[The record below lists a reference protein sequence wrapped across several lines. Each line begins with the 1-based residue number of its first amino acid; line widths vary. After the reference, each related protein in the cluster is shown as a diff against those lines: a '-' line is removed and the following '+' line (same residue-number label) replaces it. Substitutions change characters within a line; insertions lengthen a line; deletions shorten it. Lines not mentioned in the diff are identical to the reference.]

1 MKDKSIIS
9 IAVAFAATAL
19 LAVSCSQSRKLPCT
33 LSDPLDPSAWD
44 SSEWISAV
52 DAPVL
57 TEKVVNGDETNCRSA
72 DGASW
77 FVSSVVNDKK
87 VSSARWMTTG
97 LGVYELYINGVP
109 VGEEVLKPGFT
120 HYQKTKISFTYDV
133 IKALVTKAGGKNE
146 LAVQVTPGWWADKI
160 LTPGGHEGMVGKK
173 CAFRGVLELVYS
185 DGSVKL
191 YGTDCDNWKA
201 GIAGPVKHAAIFDGE
216 EYDAREL
223 PGFATPEKL
232 SKPEVNTE
240 FSGNIFPTDGAEI
253 YLRRDLAMSPVKAY
267 SWNGVEGESEE
278 EFGKVVVVKEFSKGE
293 TMKVNPGE
301 TLVVDFGQNASAVPS
316 FLFKAAAGT
325 VLTCLP
331 SEILNDGNGARSRG
345 MDGPEGSCHRLNL
358 RTPVNGMRILYT
370 FADSKDFVSY
380 YPHCTF
386 FGYRYVSVT
395 ADGPVEIKSIESI
408 PVTSISKE
416 METGRIK
423 TGDELINKLISNT
436 MWGQKSNYLSVPTDC
451 PQRNER
457 LGWTADTQVFTETGT
472 FFANTDRFFHK
483 WMRDMRDTQ
492 SEVGGF
498 PGVAPIAQYGATPDN
513 MMRLGWAD
521 AGIIVPWTIWKQF
534 GDKELVDEN
543 WEAMEKFINH
553 IADSKY
559 DHETLG
565 EENGHYQWADWLSYE
580 ALESNGRGG
589 FSKDASGKYHPLPE
603 AIIYWSYLGACY
615 WVIDAGMMRDM
626 AASTGRDATRY
637 QEMVDEAKAYIKEK
651 FLNPDGTFKLDILN
665 TMQTPALFALKND
678 LVEGEAR
685 ESMIARLRENF
696 AAHENCLQ
704 TGFLGTS
711 ILMGTLTDNGMS
723 DIAYELLFQRKNPSW
738 LYSIDNGATTIWE
751 RWNSYTIENG
761 MGPKGMNSF
770 NHYAYGC
777 VCQWI
782 WETAAGIAADPADPG
797 FKHIIMKPVPDKRLG
812 SLDAE
817 YPSAAG
823 LIKSAWEFEGDKWVW
838 EFTVPDGAFATVT
851 LPGETESNDYKSGS
865 YRIEKDL

>member
-1 MKDKSIIS
+1 MKAKSIIS
-9 IAVAFAATAL
+9 IAAAFAATAL

-33 LSDPLDPSAWD
+33 LTDPLDPSAWD

-109 VGEEVLKPGFT
+109 IGEEVLKPGFT

-133 IKALVTKAGGKNE
+133 TKALVTKAGGKNE

-223 PGFATPEKL
+223 SGFATPEKL

-345 MDGPEGSCHRLNL
+345 MDGPEGS
-358 RTPVNGMRILYT
+358 
-370 FADSKDFVSY
+370 
-380 YPHCTF
+380 
-386 FGYRYVSVT
+386 
-395 ADGPVEIKSIESI
+395 
-408 PVTSISKE
+408 
-416 METGRIK
+416 
-423 TGDELINKLISNT
+423 
-436 MWGQKSNYLSVPTDC
+436 
-451 PQRNER
+451 
-457 LGWTADTQVFTETGT
+457 
-472 FFANTDRFFHK
+472 
-483 WMRDMRDTQ
+483 
-492 SEVGGF
+492 
-498 PGVAPIAQYGATPDN
+498 
-513 MMRLGWAD
+513 
-521 AGIIVPWTIWKQF
+521 
-534 GDKELVDEN
+534 
-543 WEAMEKFINH
+543 
-553 IADSKY
+553 
-559 DHETLG
+559 
-565 EENGHYQWADWLSYE
+565 
-580 ALESNGRGG
+580 
-589 FSKDASGKYHPLPE
+589 
-603 AIIYWSYLGACY
+603 
-615 WVIDAGMMRDM
+615 
-626 AASTGRDATRY
+626 
-637 QEMVDEAKAYIKEK
+637 
-651 FLNPDGTFKLDILN
+651 
-665 TMQTPALFALKND
+665 
-678 LVEGEAR
+678 
-685 ESMIARLRENF
+685 
-696 AAHENCLQ
+696 
-704 TGFLGTS
+704 
-711 ILMGTLTDNGMS
+711 
-723 DIAYELLFQRKNPSW
+723 
-738 LYSIDNGATTIWE
+738 
-751 RWNSYTIENG
+751 
-761 MGPKGMNSF
+761 
-770 NHYAYGC
+770 
-777 VCQWI
+777 
-782 WETAAGIAADPADPG
+782 
-797 FKHIIMKPVPDKRLG
+797 
-812 SLDAE
+812 
-817 YPSAAG
+817 
-823 LIKSAWEFEGDKWVW
+823 
-838 EFTVPDGAFATVT
+838 
-851 LPGETESNDYKSGS
+851 
-865 YRIEKDL
+865 